1 MAKFKYAVA
10 RAECGHVSWV
20 IVAVRTEAESF
31 AINGGLEIIALS
43 CCKLVLICS
52 RIATT
57 EFIVSLTGLQT
68 RGTFTRGTF
77 AGLVLARLGLARPVG
92 FARTI
97 RLARVVFA
105 GLVLARL
112 GLARPIGFARTIG
125 LAGLV
130 GLLGF
135 PARSVLTL
143 SSPVGAD
150 TSAIDEILAVLAE
163 LFA

>member
-77 AGLVLARLGLARPVG
+77 AGIVLARLGLARPV
-92 FARTI
+92 
-97 RLARVVFA
+97 
-105 GLVLARL
+105 
-112 GLARPIGFARTIG
+112 GFARTIG